1 MARHDGSY
9 GAARLELQ
17 TLADHR
23 MVVSQ
28 KLEGVWQVLTYV
40 PSTRTFVIG
49 GEFEAAGS
57 WLPLDEIRYVDEATG
72 TMRTSRYGSETW
84 IAFAAVPGPDGRFI
98 VFVGESR
105 ADGAFEVGPFRLQ
118 VLDTTKDAL
127 YDLGRPPA
135 PPPPSEDDAF
145 EYDPADGWDWGTPVG
160 GLVQMDPGIITFSDA
175 RTIRVS
181 YGADTIKRRAGRRHQ
196 RSWDLERTVA
206 RGRMIP
212 PPAEAP
218 TTPATPIG
226 GLAKD
231 SLSPR

>member
-49 GEFEAAGS
+49 GQFEAAGS

-72 TMRTSRYGSETW
+72 AMRMSRYDSETW

-98 VFVGESR
+98 VLVGKSR
-105 ADGAFEVGPFRLQ
+105 PDGAFEDGRFRLQ
-118 VLDTTKDAL
+118 LLDTTKDAL

-135 PPPPSEDDAF
+135 PPPLSEDDAS
-145 EYDPADGWDWGTPVG
+145 EYEPADGWDWGAPVDG
-160 GLVQMDPGIITFSDA
+160 FVQMDPGIITFSDA
-175 RTIRVS
+175 HTVRVS
-181 YGADTIKRRAGRRHQ
+181 YGADTITRRAGRRRQ

-206 RGRMIP
+206 KGRTIP
-212 PPAEAP
+212 VF
-218 TTPATPIG
+218 
-226 GLAKD
+226 
-231 SLSPR
+231 